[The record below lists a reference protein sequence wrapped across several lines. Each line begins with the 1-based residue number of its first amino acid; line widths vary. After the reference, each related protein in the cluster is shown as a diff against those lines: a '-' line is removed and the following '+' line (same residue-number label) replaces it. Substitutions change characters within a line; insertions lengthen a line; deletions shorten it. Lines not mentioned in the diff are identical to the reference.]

1 MKFSNLPGYYPPSR
15 GAVGGAVVRSV
26 RGAQHMKRYHVPK
39 KQVSTQFSISN
50 QATIWAQYFMQ
61 QWLLQPQGAGTFFE
75 AVCALYGWQTTVGEF
90 TSPDSAEFLTQVTKG
105 CAAYLTLGLK
115 PDPTVAYSP
124 PFGDGVT
131 APFWMNLDF
140 YYYFVPSEPMWRGN
154 GFGRG
159 LDAFEMSNPSYLD
172 SDGVTPIYFVM
183 YASDALPS
191 SFVLI
196 SNYPATPNPP
206 DGPLVGPE
214 INNNAPACKIVYA
227 GTGPGV
233 GPLTWNVRDYWQA
246 AYPSSVGP
254 VYFTDYPTV
263 LFSGYYVS
271 SLMGIGAAYPQ
282 TQSIGEA
289 EFFAGLPISRQEN
302 LIYDNTTV
310 KQYFGRNSS
319 QKLAANIVA
328 GTYPVPL
335 PGSPDRAAWAG
346 RSTARAAA
354 MAGKGGI
361 WPGAPPHFR

>member
-39 KQVSTQFSISN
+39 KQLSTQFSISN
-50 QATIWAQYFMQ
+50 QATIWAQYIQ
-61 QWLLQPQGAGTFFE
+61 ATWLALPAGSSNFFVEFCLAFNFELSDADGFEVSSSE
-75 AVCALYGWQTTVGEF
+75 ALAQ
-90 TSPDSAEFLTQVTKG
+90 LTKA
-105 CAAYLTLGLK
+105 CAAFLTLGLK
-115 PDPTVAYSP
+115 PDPIPATLP
-124 PFGDGVT
+124 PFGDGT
-131 APFWMNLDF
+131 IAPPYINEDF
-140 YYYFVPSEPMWRGN
+140 YFYFGQSLPMWEANR
-154 GFGRG
+154 FSVG
-159 LDAFEMSNPSYLD
+159 LDAFEMTNPSYLD
-172 SDGVTPIYFVM
+172 MDGVTPGYFIM

-196 SNYPATPNPP
+196 FNYPAAPNPP
-206 DGPLVGPE
+206 EGPLVGPE

-227 GTGPGV
+227 GTGPGI
-233 GPLTWNVRDYWQA
+233 GPATWNVRDLWQA

-263 LFSGYYVS
+263 LFSGYFVS
-271 SLMGIGAAYPQ
+271 KLMGMGAAYPQ
-282 TQSIGEA
+282 TQSIGEGD
-289 EFFAGLPISRQEN
+289 FFAGLPVSGQSN
-302 LIYDNTTV
+302 LIFDNTTV
-310 KQYFGRNSS
+310 QQYFGRNSS

-335 PGSPDRAAWAG
+335 RGSPDRAAWAG